1 MTIRRSVPPLL
12 AALALSAC
20 GGGGAGGGSGAAT
33 AVVVAP
39 AAAPSMPT
47 VAPNATP
54 TDPVAAAVAPADPV
68 AAPVATTAP
77 ATTATPPPAAV
88 TVAAASRVRSVV
100 YVGNDVPDLAAYEA
114 WLGQP
119 TDGVQLFSGRAGWSD
134 WSDSIGWLA
143 DRWKGVARTHYWS
156 IPLFAESGTL
166 AAAAAGDYDPRWH
179 AAAVTLAAASP
190 GSDPIPVRTGWEF
203 NGAWQPWAAKGK
215 EADYRA
221 AYRRFVASFRAVSDR
236 FRFEWTPNVGDFGT
250 NPEDS
255 YPGDDVVDL
264 IGMDFY
270 YNHEWD
276 PADPV
281 AAFNYKVSE
290 RYGLAWHQD
299 FAKRHG
305 KPTAYAEWGVSRDSD
320 APYVTLALQWFAAHD
335 VVYASYW
342 NSNAAY
348 RGKLSD
354 GQYPAVASAYRA
366 LVAPTR

>member
-1 MTIRRSVPPLL
+1 MTQLRPLVPLAAAFLL
-12 AALALSAC
+12 AGC
-20 GGGGAGGGSGAAT
+20 GGGGGPAGVAS

-39 AAAPSMPT
+39 SAAPVVTPT
-47 VAPNATP
+47 PIPAPTPTPPPAPAATP
-54 TDPVAAAVAPADPV
+54 APVATPVAAAPGVQ
-68 AAPVATTAP
+68 
-77 ATTATPPPAAV
+77 
-88 TVAAASRVRSVV
+88 SVV

-114 WLGQP
+114 WLGRE
-119 TDGVQLFSGRAGWSD
+119 TDGVQLFSGRNGWAD

-143 DRWKGVARTHYWS
+143 DRWKNVARTHYWS
-156 IPLFAESGTL
+156 IPLFAEGGTL
-166 AAAAAGDYDPRWH
+166 AAAAAGDYDSRWR
-179 AAAVTLAAASP
+179 AAAAALLANSP
-190 GSDPIPVRTGWEF
+190 GDSTIAVRTGWEF
-203 NGAWQPWAAKGK
+203 NGDWQPWAAKGK

-221 AYRRFVASFRAVSDR
+221 AYRRFVASFRGVSGR
-236 FRFEWTPNVGDFGT
+236 FRFEWTPNLGDFGT

-270 YNHEWD
+270 YKHEWD

-299 FAKRHG
+299 FAARHG

-320 APYVTLALQWFAAHD
+320 APYVTLALAWFAAHK

-342 NSNAAY
+342 NSNADY
-348 RGKLSD
+348 SGKLSD
-354 GQYPAVASAYRA
+354 NQYPLVASAYRTLLA
-366 LVAPTR
+366 GK

>member
-1 MTIRRSVPPLL
+1 MTQIRSLAPLAAAFLL
-12 AALALSAC
+12 AGC
-20 GGGGAGGGSGAAT
+20 GGGGGGGETGAAS

-39 AAAPSMPT
+39 S
-47 VAPNATP
+47 
-54 TDPVAAAVAPADPV
+54 
-68 AAPVATTAP
+68 AAPVATPAPIAAPTPTQTPAP
-77 ATTATPPPAAV
+77 APTPTPTPAAVAIPPAA
-88 TVAAASRVRSVV
+88 APGFQSVV

-114 WLGQP
+114 WLGRP
-119 TDGVQLFSGRAGWSD
+119 TDGVQLFSGRNGWAD

-143 DRWKGVARTHYWS
+143 DRWKGVARTPYWS
-156 IPLFAESGTL
+156 IPLFAEGGTL
-166 AAAAAGDYDPRWH
+166 AAAAAGDYDGRWR
-179 AAAVTLAAASP
+179 AAAATLLAASP
-190 GSDPIPVRTGWEF
+190 GDSTIAVRTGWEF
-203 NGAWQPWAAKGK
+203 NGDWQPWAAKGK

-299 FAKRHG
+299 FAARHG

-320 APYVTLALQWFAAHD
+320 APYVTLALAWFAAHK

-348 RGKLSD
+348 AGKLSE
-354 GQYPAVASAYRA
+354 GQYPAVASAYRVLGA
-366 LVAPTR
+366 R

>member
-1 MTIRRSVPPLL
+1 MTQIRPLAPLAAALLL
-12 AALALSAC
+12 AGC
-20 GGGGAGGGSGAAT
+20 GGGSGQT
-33 AVVVAP
+33 SAVSAVAVAP
-39 AAAPSMPT
+39 SAAPVVTTAPTPMPTPTPAPTPTPTPTPVATPTAAAP
-47 VAPNATP
+47 
-54 TDPVAAAVAPADPV
+54 DFQ
-68 AAPVATTAP
+68 
-77 ATTATPPPAAV
+77 
-88 TVAAASRVRSVV
+88 SVV
-100 YVGNDVPDLAAYEA
+100 YVGNDVPDLAAYES
-114 WLGQP
+114 WLGRP
-119 TDGVQLFSGRAGWSD
+119 TDGVQLFSGRNGWAD

-156 IPLFAESGTL
+156 IPLFAEGGTL
-166 AAAAAGDYDPRWH
+166 AAAAAGDYDSRWRG
-179 AAAVTLAAASP
+179 AAAALLANSP
-190 GSDPIPVRTGWEF
+190 GDSTIAVRTGWEF
-203 NGAWQPWAAKGK
+203 NGDWQPWAAKGK
-215 EADYRA
+215 EAEYRA

-255 YPGDDVVDL
+255 YPGDEFVDL

-299 FAKRHG
+299 FAARHG

-320 APYVTLALQWFAAHD
+320 APYVTLALAWFAAHQ

-348 RGKLSD
+348 SGKLSD
-354 GQYPAVASAYRA
+354 GQYPAVASAYRVLA
-366 LVAPTR
+366 AGK